1 MELAM
6 IEEPLA
12 ALRRGGLIVTN
23 ESNGTRTGDL
33 ILVADRASEAYFKL
47 VECYGE
53 APHLVTL
60 SEQGQKLLPLVF
72 RPSSNGSHDSAQS
85 ADSTVFI
92 ANEDVLCATAG
103 EMATLVRSLAG
114 QNVEPE
120 VVRMRED
127 LHVLGPEEDDLA
139 DGHRYNLAISLMRM
153 AGLHPS
159 AVVARIMSEGGEIKS
174 VSELKQIASAHDLK
188 VISSADLGALRNHRQ
203 FGATSLRRTAQ
214 ARLPTHHGE
223 FTAYVYEDDSTSTHH
238 LALVMGEI
246 AQGSPIMTRLHS
258 ECLTGDVLGSLR
270 CDCGPQLELAI
281 KRIGLEGRG
290 ILLYL
295 RQEGRGIGLPN
306 KLRAY
311 ELQDQGLD
319 TVEANLKLGFPADMR
334 DFSIGAWILA
344 DLGVREIQLLTNNP
358 NKVKGLMQYGV
369 RVTERVP
376 IIIPPSEE
384 NSFYLKVKQQKM
396 GHLLE

>member
-6 IEEPLA
+6 IEETLA
-12 ALRRGGLIVTN
+12 ALRRGGLIVTD
-23 ESNGTRTGDL
+23 EGDGTRTGDL
-33 ILVADRASEAYFKL
+33 ILVADRASEACFKL

-60 SEQGQKLLPLVF
+60 SEQGQKLTPLVF
-72 RPSSNGSHDSAQS
+72 RSTSNGSYNSARF
-85 ADSTVFI
+85 ADSPASIT
-92 ANEDVLCATAG
+92 NEDVLCATAS
-103 EMATLVRSLAG
+103 EMATVVRSLVG
-114 QNVEPE
+114 QNVEPK

-127 LHVLGPEEDDLA
+127 LPVLASEDDYLA
-139 DGHRYNLAISLMRM
+139 DGRRYNLAISLMQM
-153 AGLHPS
+153 AGLHPC
-159 AVVARIMSEGGEIKS
+159 AVVTRILNEGGKIKS
-174 VSELKQIASAHDLK
+174 VSELKQIALAHDLK
-188 VISSADLGALRNHRQ
+188 VISNADLITLRNRTR

-223 FTAYVYEDDSTSTHH
+223 FTAYVYEDDATSTHH

-246 AQGSPIMTRLHS
+246 ANGSPIMTRLHS

-358 NKVKGLMQYGV
+358 NKVEELMQYGV